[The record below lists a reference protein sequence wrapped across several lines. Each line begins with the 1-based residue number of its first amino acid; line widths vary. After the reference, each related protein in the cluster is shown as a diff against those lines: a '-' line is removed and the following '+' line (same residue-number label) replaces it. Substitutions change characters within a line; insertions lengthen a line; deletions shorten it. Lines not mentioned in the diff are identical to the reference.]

1 MVMKKKVMILVAF
14 AARLWFFRGI
24 RLMEHQKCFCN
35 TKGSDEPDR
44 FDLLRNHRD
53 AWTYGEEFGMIASFA
68 LVGQIQINLM
78 SKDVLNIYCVVQGF
92 GDLFASYTPQL
103 DNIVLEENTK
113 KVKDPDFKHTTA
125 YENKAAVNGS
135 SNEFHLSCAL
145 WKMSSFT

>member
-1 MVMKKKVMILVAF
+1 MKNLLMKSNGDEEESNDTSGFCSKALVF
-14 AARLWFFRGI
+14 QRNQING
-24 RLMEHQKCFCN
+24 
-35 TKGSDEPDR
+35 TPKGSDEPDR

-113 KVKDPDFKHTTA
+113 K
-125 YENKAAVNGS
+125 
-135 SNEFHLSCAL
+135 EFHLSCAL